1 MSSKQNP
8 RRIPRTQADVDRARE
23 QGRDEGINGALIIM
37 LYALM
42 DKFGADDAQ
51 LREFADAFSYT
62 VDSIEKGYITEAD
75 LRKVVKEEYHTT
87 IETKKE
93 PPRGGARDGKTET
106 R

>member
-1 MSSKQNP
+1 MSKTNP
-8 RRIPRTQADVDRARE
+8 RKIPRTQADVDRAYERGRE
-23 QGRDEGINGALIIM
+23 EGVNGALVLF
-37 LYALM
+37 LYTLL

-62 VDSIEKGYITEAD
+62 VDSIERGYITEAD
-75 LRKVVKEEYHTT
+75 LRKVVKDEYHTT

-93 PPRGGARDGKTET
+93 PPRAGTRDGKTET